1 METVYQFIFI
11 FFIVLTINLIGEK
24 LINNRTI
31 TKNVFIKNSVICV
44 LISVFITIFNYIQQQ
59 MQ

>member
-1 METVYQFIFI
+1 MEIVYQFIFI

-31 TKNVFIKNSVICV
+31 TKNLFIKNTVICV
-44 LISVFITIFNYIQQQ
+44 LISVFITFFYYVQQQ
-59 MQ
+59 M